1 MTCEHFAVE
10 DVVSDVLF
18 RPNPVAIA
26 GHKFR
31 FIKLSPSLIEFG
43 VKSWREWFEELCCS
57 PEGCS
62 TRNIDVQ
69 MCSPSRC
76 VVLSP

>member
-1 MTCEHFAVE
+1 MKAAPPPSPTTITEKTAIETSHTIHLSMTYEHFAVE

-18 RPNPVAIA
+18 RAGPVAIA

-43 VKSWREWFEELCCS
+43 KV
-57 PEGCS
+57 
-62 TRNIDVQ
+62 VQ
-69 MCSPSRC
+69 RAI
-76 VVLSP
+76 